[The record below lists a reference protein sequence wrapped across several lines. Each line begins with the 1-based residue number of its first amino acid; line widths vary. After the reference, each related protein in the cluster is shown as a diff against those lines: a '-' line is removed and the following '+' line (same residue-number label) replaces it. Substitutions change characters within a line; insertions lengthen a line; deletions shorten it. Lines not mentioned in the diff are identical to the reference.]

1 MKVLHKKNKK
11 RTWWKTIGKKKYE
24 FIMNDVNVIFGSN
37 NSYSQLIENIDSFH
51 PLGCLAVFLSLFE
64 VVNM

>member
-1 MKVLHKKNKK
+1 MKVLQKKNKK

-24 FIMNDVNVIFGSN
+24 FIMNDVNMIFGSN